1 MCFISINSVSC
12 IGKFNNHTCMDSY
25 MVQMKILK
33 MSEIKTFNT
42 DHLCIQR
49 HCVKDAEFFI
59 EFETDDTVSYL
70 IQVCNTHRDCLMEY
84 WNDIT

>member
-33 MSEIKTFNT
+33 MSRF
-42 DHLCIQR
+42 DF
-49 HCVKDAEFFI
+49 KDKI
-59 EFETDDTVSYL
+59 TVSARAIGPYGHVMHFKRACCNSLYL
-70 IQVCNTHRDCLMEY
+70 D
-84 WNDIT
+84 